1 MVWIGKHRG
10 FTVRQQICNDVTKS
24 RWRGFIIPRH
34 DGVPGA
40 NTIQLWIKRLEETDI
55 TRKT

>member
-10 FTVRQQICNDVTKS
+10 FALWSYVENNKS
-24 RWRGFIIPRH
+24 VMTSQRGFIIPRN

-40 NTIQLWIKRLEETDI
+40 NTIQLWIKNRLEETDI
-55 TRKT
+55 TR